1 MPEGCRC
8 AGIAGLGIYVPE
20 RVLTNQDLE
29 KMVDTS
35 DAWIRERTG
44 IRERRIAAPE
54 EATSDLAAAA
64 ARAALADA
72 GITAGEVDLIIV
84 ATATPD
90 TLFPATACLVQE
102 KLGADRA
109 GAFDLL
115 AGCSGFIYALAC
127 GAQFIAGGAADT
139 VLVVGAETLSRIVNW
154 EDRNTCVLFGDGAGA
169 VTEENTGIPVLPVN
183 YARERFGPHNQH
195 GVRGTTGNKLGTARQ
210 GINKPGAPGKQVKR
224 PGPIG
229 AQLFLHQA
237 SRGRKER
244 VGRSGGHDD
253 QIHLASGNAGIGER
267 RAGRRR
273 GQIRRG
279 LFRSGDTPFPNTRS
293 FSYPGIA
300 GIHHLFQVL
309 VRQHPFRNV
318 NSQTRDARTP
328 APLRH

>member
-169 VTEENTGIPVLPVN
+169 AVLRPAPREKGILATLLGSDGSGGTLLQLPAGGSRLPASQRTVQENLHYIQMNGREIFKFAVRVMGDAALEVVRKAGLSPEQIDLFIP
-183 YARERFGPHNQH
+183 
-195 GVRGTTGNKLGTARQ
+195 
-210 GINKPGAPGKQVKR
+210 
-224 PGPIG
+224 
-229 AQLFLHQA
+229 HQA
-237 SRGRKER
+237 NIRIIDAAARRLGVPMEKVVVNVDRYGNTSAAS
-244 VGRSGGHDD
+244 VP
-253 QIHLASGNAGIGER
+253 LALADAR
-267 RAGRRR
+267 DAGRLCR
-273 GQIRRG
+273 GANIVMVAFGAG
-279 LFRSGDTPFPNTRS
+279 LTW
-293 FSYPGIA
+293 A
-300 GIHHLFQVL
+300 AAA
-309 VRQHPFRNV
+309 VRW
-318 NSQTRDARTP
+318 
-328 APLRH
+328 